1 MAAARSSL
9 KWHSS
14 YRLLKL
20 NPAVLLVSIDSEAP
34 NLVFEVLPASATD
47 IADDLFYS
55 SVYFAELSRGLL
67 SVFVSWSATTVYAWD
82 VPGLLKAC

>member
-20 NPAVLLVSIDSEAP
+20 NPAVLLVSTDSEAP
-34 NLVFEVLPASATD
+34 NFNFELLTGSATD
-47 IADDLFYS
+47 IADDLFNS
-55 SVYFAELSRGLL
+55 SVYFAELIRGLL
-67 SVFVSWSATTVYAWD
+67 SVFVSWSARIVYAYD
-82 VPGLLKAC
+82 VPGLIKAS

>member
-14 YRLLKL
+14 YRLLKP
-20 NPAVLLVSIDSEAP
+20 NPAVLLVSADSEAP
-34 NLVFEVLPASATD
+34 NFNFELLPGSATD

-55 SVYFAELSRGLL
+55 SVYFAELIRGLL
-67 SVFVSWSATTVYAWD
+67 SVLVSWSATIVYACD
-82 VPGLLKAC
+82 VPGLIKAS